1 MATRRKGVKESKKMV
16 YFGDRGS
23 VYLAPID
30 VLWDFILN
38 DHEYHPRAHSA
49 SLRNLRWNNLNE
61 ITSIAS
67 CEVVRGGKWSKMKAR
82 LTTIAPLVRIVEELE
97 GPYAGQK
104 MVFLYTPEGNK
115 TRVDVFGFTLK
126 KFERETE
133 QTLANAFKE
142 DVPMLRKFVSKKKKK
157 SRLRKV

>member
-1 MATRRKGVKESKKMV
+1 MATRPKRAKDSKKMV
-16 YFGDRGS
+16 YFEDRGS
-23 VYLAPID
+23 VYDAPID

-38 DHEYHPRAHSA
+38 DHEYHPKAHRR
-49 SLRNLRWNNLNE
+49 SLRNLKWNNLNE

-82 LTTIAPLVRIVEELE
+82 STTIAPLVRIHEELE

-115 TRVDVFGFTLK
+115 TRIDVFGFTPK
-126 KFERETE
+126 KVEHETK
-133 QTLANAFKE
+133 QTLAKAFKE
-142 DVPMLRKFVSKKKKK
+142 DVPMLREFARKKKNK
-157 SRLRKV
+157 SRQ